1 LAAEKVTVERS
12 ALIRVLLVL
21 VICIAALFLAQMLW
35 QLLSGYADLILLFI
49 LGWLVSFILNP
60 LVEQLSRHPAPRAR
74 RPLSATLGGTTR
86 TQALMAFR
94 LSRSAAVV
102 VVYLI
107 VALLLLTAIALLV
120 PPTVMQLTQIA
131 SHLPDYM
138 KQVPGASGY
147 IQDEI
152 AKLGIRLNVEQA
164 IQSALGSLQSY
175 TADAIKN
182 ALNILTSLL
191 GFFANLFFVLII
203 SFIIALDGPNI
214 RRVVLVNLIP
224 KQYHDEFRFFV
235 ESVDRTFGGFIRG
248 QIIQA
253 FIVGIGTAIALTAL
267 DLNFVLIASLSA
279 GLFMLIPLVG
289 PFLALVP
296 PFLTCLAE
304 APDLA
309 IGLLLALFIYQFIVV
324 NVLMPRVMSEAVG
337 LHPLL
342 VFAALLVSVKIAG
355 FWGAFFG
362 IPVAGVLWAMAV
374 FFFERWQRA
383 HPLNGEMG
391 KDQ

>member
-1 LAAEKVTVERS
+1 MERS

-203 SFIIALDGPNI
+203 SFIIALDGPTI

-296 PFLTCLAE
+296 PFLACLAE

>member
-1 LAAEKVTVERS
+1 
-12 ALIRVLLVL
+12 VLLVL

-203 SFIIALDGPNI
+203 SFIIALDGPTI

-296 PFLTCLAE
+296 PFLACLAE

>member
-1 LAAEKVTVERS
+1 MERS

-296 PFLTCLAE
+296 PFLACLAE

>member
-1 LAAEKVTVERS
+1 VERS

-296 PFLTCLAE
+296 PFLACLAE